1 MAKNDYLARKAIEN
15 QAYFEAEL
23 QMGRQ
28 QIIDLVSLC
37 LRDPKIVDK
46 DIFGKGRLLKI
57 VKGLGDYIDLYQ
69 PAWEK
74 RTKQIIT
81 EQNWMQHWLKH
92 MEKNCTTHSI
102 NGMNIVAI
110 TITRRGN
117 GNEKNRN
124 S

>member
-15 QAYFEAEL
+15 KAYFEAGL

-69 PAWEK
+69 PAWERTDETDYYRVKLDAALAEAYGEELHDTFNK
-74 RTKQIIT
+74 RYEHCCDYDYVKGK
-81 EQNWMQHWLKH
+81 WK
-92 MEKNCTTHSI
+92 K
-102 NGMNIVAI
+102 
-110 TITRRGN
+110 
-117 GNEKNRN
+117 
-124 S
+124 